1 MAENLHI
8 DFHNNGLEFKGIG
21 AVTSNGMSRLL
32 YDYPENIREDILDL
46 LFLPSFGASF
56 HTLKVEIGSDAN
68 GTGGTEP
75 SHMRSRSD
83 FDISRG
89 VGLKMARAAKDRN
102 AAIILDAIRWGT
114 PAWTTGSY
122 NDKYLYYLNFL
133 RGAKD
138 KYNLDFDYL
147 APDENEGDYDIPWVV
162 DILRPGLDRDGFS
175 NVCLTGADSTEE
187 WNIAAMVQGNPDL
200 RNTLAAITRHYKQD
214 SPQEAKDCGL
224 PIFNTE
230 DLAPFRNKFEYA
242 LMMAYKIIRSYVSG
256 RMVQYVM
263 HPVIESMYDSVPYS
277 YKAILAADSPWS
289 GHYTIEPGLWVT
301 AHFTQF
307 AKPGWRFI
315 DCACTSSYGISSLCL
330 KDPEN
335 SGLSIILLNLRET
348 EEEIC
353 IDISG
358 FDISVL
364 KCWITNEEKQFIRI
378 SDLIRK
384 GGKFSLA
391 IPGKSIVT
399 LTTTSGQRK
408 GSDYL
413 SIPPQ
418 SDFILPYSDDFS
430 TYEKGAQPCY
440 AVDQGGAFEI
450 GESDGRKC
458 LQQVITRDLK
468 PVDWERRPT
477 PPPFTLLGS
486 ELLTNCITTIRFRFE
501 ELSQSACKNYVMLG
515 LRANWAPARWDFP
528 QSYNLRLYEDGRWLL
543 SNGFTALRAGC
554 IDNFNPLSWHTVS
567 VKSVYEKVY
576 ASIDRNNI
584 AEVTD
589 HALSS
594 GNIVIGSSYSLVSF
608 SDFSIEP
615 VGKLPAACRRFNI
628 LDSRIKCSSGWSEAG
643 SNPDNYFRTL
653 LSAGRRGENIT
664 FSFSGTSL
672 SVIGIQG
679 EGLGK
684 SAVYIDGK
692 EYGSADQFSMS
703 PRSRVSIFSVN
714 DLSQEKHDVRI
725 DVLGEKNADSQ
736 GTAVCINAI
745 ETDGELC

>member
-1 MAENLHI
+1 MSANLHI
-8 DFHNNGLEFKGIG
+8 DFNSSGLEFKGIG

-32 YDYPENIREDILDL
+32 YDYPDNIRKDILDL
-46 LFLPSFGASF
+46 LFLPFFGASF

-89 VGLKMARAAKDRN
+89 VGLRIAQEAKKRN
-102 AAIILDAIRWGT
+102 PDIILDAIRWGT
-114 PAWTTGSY
+114 PAWTTRSY
-122 NDKYLYYLNFL
+122 DDKYLYYLNFL
-133 RGAKD
+133 KGAKAE
-138 KYNLDFDYL
+138 YNLDFDYL
-147 APDENEGDYDIPWVV
+147 APDENEGDYDVFWVV
-162 DILRPGLDRDGFS
+162 DVLRPGLDRDGFR
-175 NVCLTGADSTEE
+175 NVGLTGADSTEE

-263 HPVIESMYDSVPYS
+263 HPVIEAMYDSVPYS
-277 YKAILAADSPWS
+277 YKAILAADTPWS

-307 AKPGWRFI
+307 TQPGWIFI

-335 SGLSIILLNLRET
+335 SGLSIIILNMGEM
-348 EEEIC
+348 EEDIC

-358 FDISVL
+358 FDISSL
-364 KCWITNEEKQFIRI
+364 KCWITNEEKQFNRI
-378 SDLIRK
+378 ADLI
-384 GGKFSLA
+384 GKDGNFRLA
-391 IPGKSIVT
+391 MPGKSIVT
-399 LTTTSGQRK
+399 LTTTGGQKK
-408 GSDYL
+408 GSDCL
-413 SIPPQ
+413 TVPMQ
-418 SDFILPYSDDFS
+418 ADFILPYTDDFS
-430 TYEKGAQPCY
+430 AYETGAQPRY

-486 ELLTNCITTIRFRFE
+486 EMLTNCITTIRFKFE

-543 SNGFTALRAGC
+543 LNGFTVLRAGC
-554 IDNFNPLSWHTVS
+554 IDNFNPLSWHMVS
-567 VKSVYEKVY
+567 VKSVYEKVC
-576 ASIDRNNI
+576 ASVDGICI
-584 AEVTD
+584 AEATD
-589 HALSS
+589 YALSS
-594 GNIVIGSSYSLVSF
+594 GNIVIGSSYSCVSF

-615 VGKLPAACRRFNI
+615 VGSLPAICRRFNI
-628 LDSRIKCSSGWSEAG
+628 IDKRIKRSSGWSEAG

-653 LSAGRRGENIT
+653 LGAGGKGENIT
-664 FSFSGTSL
+664 FSFYGTSL
-672 SVIGIQG
+672 SIIGIQG

-684 SAVYIDGK
+684 SAVFIDGK
-692 EYGSADQFSMS
+692 EFGSADQFSMS
-703 PRSRVSIFSVN
+703 PRSRISVFSVN
-714 DLSQEKHDVRI
+714 NLSLVKHDVRI